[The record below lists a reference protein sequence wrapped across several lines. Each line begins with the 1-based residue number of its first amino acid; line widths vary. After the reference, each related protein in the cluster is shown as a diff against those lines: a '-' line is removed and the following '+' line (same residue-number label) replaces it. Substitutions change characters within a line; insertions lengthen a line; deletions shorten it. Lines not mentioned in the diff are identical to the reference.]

1 MLSGGETQTMAKQ
14 ETPDYWAKFWAYY
27 KEAADCAAFT
37 MPDPTRMGDWWKEG
51 SSAIV
56 SLIAAAET
64 SAKTGQLSML
74 RVINHMAATGQYRK
88 LEVLSRMFGWVVR
101 VNAYGSRLFM
111 GGAATGSAVPLAGEI
126 SVTIPGVA
134 ATAAGGVAAGYIGTL
149 IGCLGYAQLRMMG
162 FLNPESGLLG
172 GMFAQFYG
180 YDPQTEA
187 ATDYLL
193 QRAKARSG
201 AVRAAARIGATV
213 PSRLLNS
220 Y

>member
-1 MLSGGETQTMAKQ
+1 MAKQ
-14 ETPDYWAKFWAYY
+14 ETPAYWEKFWAYY
-27 KEAADCAAFT
+27 KEAAACAAFT
-37 MPDPTRMGDWWKEG
+37 MPDPTKAGDWFKEG
-51 SSAIV
+51 SGAILA
-56 SLIAAAET
+56 LIAAAET
-64 SAKTGQLSML
+64 SAKTGQITML

-88 LEVLSRMFGWVVR
+88 VQVLSKMFGWVVR
-101 VNAYGSRLFM
+101 VNASAPRILM
-111 GGAATGSAVPLAGEI
+111 GGAMTGGTVPLVGEI
-126 SVTIPGVA
+126 SLTIPGVA

-162 FLNPESGLLG
+162 FLNPETGLLG
-172 GMFAQFYG
+172 SMFAQFYG

-187 ATDYLL
+187 ATDYLA

-213 PSRLLNS
+213 PTKLLNS